1 MSFKTFMV
9 AFGGG
14 TNVLVTT
21 YTTTD
26 GKLEQF
32 LIEGKT

>member
-1 MSFKTFMV
+1 MV

-14 TNVLVTT
+14 VNVLVTT

-32 LIEGKT
+32 LVEGRT